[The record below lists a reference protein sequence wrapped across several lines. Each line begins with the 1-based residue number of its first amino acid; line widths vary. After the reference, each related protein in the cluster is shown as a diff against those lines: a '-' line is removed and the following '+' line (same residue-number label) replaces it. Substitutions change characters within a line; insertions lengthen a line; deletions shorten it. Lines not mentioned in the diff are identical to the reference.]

1 MMLKVPTE
9 FFVVLSF
16 IMDLFLIFLLF
27 LFIRRAN
34 RLQRSPDPMPGT
46 DFGDIVAQTR
56 KEAQIVAREVLTE
69 TSEMIEPILEASKDA
84 ATEFER
90 LVQEKQALTRK
101 LDQSLDSKIISINL
115 LLSRANTLYSQLENQ
130 HNSLLN
136 LNTLPKG
143 CAALFQKE
151 TDVLDQQQRII
162 DLYYQKMDVDTIA
175 ERLAIPKGEVALVI
189 DLKEKFI
196 AMEKSR

>member
-9 FFVVLSF
+9 FLVVLSLT
-16 IMDLFLIFLLF
+16 IDLFLIFLLL

-34 RLQRSPDPMPGT
+34 RLQRSPTPAQET
-46 DFGDIVAQTR
+46 DLGDIAAQTR
-56 KEAQIVAREVLTE
+56 KKAQVVAMEVLTE

-84 ATEFER
+84 AMEFER
-90 LVQEKQALTRK
+90 LVQEKQTLTRK

-115 LLSRANTLYSQLENQ
+115 LLSRANTLYTQLENQ

-136 LNTLPKG
+136 ALPKG
-143 CAALFQKE
+143 GSALFQQE

-175 ERLAIPKGEVALVI
+175 ERLSIPKGEVALVI

>member
-1 MMLKVPTE
+1 MMLKVPID
-9 FFVVLSF
+9 FFVVLSLT
-16 IMDLFLIFLLF
+16 IDLFLIFLLI

-34 RLQRSPDPMPGT
+34 RLQRSPTPTKET
-46 DFGDIVAQTR
+46 DLGDIAAQTR
-56 KEAQIVAREVLTE
+56 KKAQVVATEVLTE
-69 TSEMIEPILEASKDA
+69 TSDMIEPILEASKEA
-84 ATEFER
+84 AMEFER
-90 LVQEKQALTRK
+90 LVQEKQTLTRK

-115 LLSRANTLYSQLENQ
+115 LLSRANTLYTQLENQ

-136 LNTLPKG
+136 AMPKG
-143 CAALFQKE
+143 GSALFQKE

-175 ERLAIPKGEVALVI
+175 ERLSIPKGEVALVI

-196 AMEKSR
+196 AMEKAR

>member
-9 FFVVLSF
+9 FLVVLSLT
-16 IMDLFLIFLLF
+16 IDLFLIFLLL

-34 RLQRSPDPMPGT
+34 RLQRSPTPAQET
-46 DFGDIVAQTR
+46 DLGDIAAQTR
-56 KEAQIVAREVLTE
+56 KKAQVVAMEVLTE
-69 TSEMIEPILEASKDA
+69 TSEMIEPILEASKEA
-84 ATEFER
+84 AMEFER
-90 LVQEKQALTRK
+90 LVQEKQTLTRK

-115 LLSRANTLYSQLENQ
+115 LLSRANTLYTQLENQ

-136 LNTLPKG
+136 AMPKG
-143 CAALFQKE
+143 GSALFQKE

-175 ERLAIPKGEVALVI
+175 ERLSIPKGEVALVI

-196 AMEKSR
+196 AMEKAR

>member
-9 FFVVLSF
+9 FLVVLSL
-16 IMDLFLIFLLF
+16 IIDLFLIFLLF
-27 LFIRRAN
+27 LFIRRAT
-34 RLQRSPDPMPGT
+34 RLQRRPDPT
-46 DFGDIVAQTR
+46 QENDREEIAAQTR
-56 KEAQIVAREVLTE
+56 KKAQVVAREVLTE
-69 TSEMIEPILEASKDA
+69 TTEMIEPILEASKEA
-84 ATEFER
+84 AMEFER
-90 LVQEKQALTRK
+90 LVHEKQTLTRK
-101 LDQSLDSKIISINL
+101 LDKSLDSKIISINL

-136 LNTLPKG
+136 ALPKG
-143 CAALFQKE
+143 GAALFHKE

-175 ERLAIPKGEVALVI
+175 ERLSIPKGEVALVI

>member
-1 MMLKVPTE
+1 MILKVPTE
-9 FFVVLSF
+9 FLVVLSL
-16 IMDLFLIFLLF
+16 IIDLFLIFLLF

-34 RLQRSPDPMPGT
+34 RLQRSPNPMPGT
-46 DFGDIVAQTR
+46 DLDDIAAQTR
-56 KEAQIVAREVLTE
+56 EKAQVVARQVLTE

-84 ATEFER
+84 AMEFER
-90 LVQEKQALTRK
+90 LVQEKQILTRK
-101 LDQSLDSKIISINL
+101 LDQSLDSKMISINL

-130 HNSLLN
+130 HNFL

-143 CAALFQKE
+143 GTALFHKE

-175 ERLAIPKGEVALVI
+175 ERLSIPKGEVALVI
-189 DLKEKFI
+189 NLKEKFI

>member
-9 FFVVLSF
+9 FLVVLSL
-16 IMDLFLIFLLF
+16 IIDLFLIFLLF

-34 RLQRSPDPMPGT
+34 RLQRSPNSTQGT
-46 DFGDIVAQTR
+46 DLEEIAAQTR
-56 KEAQIVAREVLTE
+56 ERAQIVAREVLTE
-69 TSEMIEPILEASKDA
+69 TSEIIEPILEASKDA
-84 ATEFER
+84 AMEFER
-90 LVQEKQALTRK
+90 LVKEKQTLTRK

-115 LLSRANTLYSQLENQ
+115 LLSRANTLYSRLENQ

-136 LNTLPKG
+136 ALPKG
-143 CAALFQKE
+143 GTALFHKE

-175 ERLAIPKGEVALVI
+175 ERLSIPKGEVALVI

>member
-1 MMLKVPTE
+1 MMLKVHTE
-9 FFVVLSF
+9 FLVVLSL
-16 IMDLFLIFLLF
+16 IIDLFLILLLF

-34 RLQRSPDPMPGT
+34 RFQRNQNSTQGRNLEE
-46 DFGDIVAQTR
+46 IAVQTR
-56 KEAQIVAREVLTE
+56 EKAQLVAREVLTE
-69 TSEMIEPILEASKDA
+69 TSEIIEPILEASKDA
-84 ATEFER
+84 AMEFER
-90 LVQEKQALTRK
+90 LVQEKQTLTRK
-101 LDQSLDSKIISINL
+101 LDQSLDSKIININL
-115 LLSRANTLYSQLENQ
+115 LLSRANTLYTRLENQ

-136 LNTLPKG
+136 ALPMG
-143 CAALFQKE
+143 GTALFHKE

-175 ERLAIPKGEVALVI
+175 ERLSIPKGEIALVI

>member
-9 FFVVLSF
+9 FLVVLSLF
-16 IMDLFLIFLLF
+16 LDFFLIFLLF
-27 LFIRRAN
+27 IFIRRAN
-34 RLQRSPDPMPGT
+34 RLQSRSNPTQGT
-46 DFGDIVAQTR
+46 DIAAQTR
-56 KEAQIVAREVLTE
+56 EKAQEVAREILTE

-84 ATEFER
+84 AMEFER
-90 LVQEKQALTRK
+90 LVQEKQTLTRK
-101 LDQSLDSKIISINL
+101 LDKSLDSKIISINL
-115 LLSRANTLYSQLENQ
+115 LLSRANTLYSRLENQ

-136 LNTLPKG
+136 ALPKG
-143 CAALFQKE
+143 GGALFHKE

-175 ERLAIPKGEVALVI
+175 ERLSIPKGEVALVI

-196 AMEKSR
+196 AMEKSG

>member
-1 MMLKVPTE
+1 MMLKIPTE
-9 FFVVLSF
+9 FLVVLSL
-16 IMDLFLIFLLF
+16 IIDLFLIFLLF

-34 RLQRSPDPMPGT
+34 RLQRNPNLTQGNDLEE
-46 DFGDIVAQTR
+46 IAAQSR
-56 KEAQIVAREVLTE
+56 EKAQVVAREVLTE

-84 ATEFER
+84 AMEFER
-90 LVQEKQALTRK
+90 LVQEKQTLTRR
-101 LDQSLDSKIISINL
+101 LDKSLDSKIISINL

-136 LNTLPKG
+136 ALPKG
-143 CAALFQKE
+143 GAALFHKE

-162 DLYYQKMDVDTIA
+162 DFYYQKMDVDTIA
-175 ERLAIPKGEVALVI
+175 EKLSIPKGEVALVI

-196 AMEKSR
+196 AMEKAR

>member
-9 FFVVLSF
+9 LLVVLSL
-16 IMDLFLIFLLF
+16 IIDLFLIFLLL

-34 RLQRSPDPMPGT
+34 RLERNPKPIQGSDL
-46 DFGDIVAQTR
+46 GDIAAQTR
-56 KEAQIVAREVLTE
+56 EKAQVMAREVLTE
-69 TSEMIEPILEASKDA
+69 ASEIIEPILEASKSA
-84 ATEFER
+84 AMEFER
-90 LVQEKQALTRK
+90 LVQEKQTLTRK

-130 HNSLLN
+130 HKSLLN
-136 LNTLPKG
+136 ALPKG
-143 CAALFQKE
+143 GSAFFQKE
-151 TDVLDQQQRII
+151 TNLLDQQQRII

-175 ERLAIPKGEVALVI
+175 ERLSIPKREVSLVI

>member
-9 FFVVLSF
+9 FLVVLSLT
-16 IMDLFLIFLLF
+16 IDLFLIFLLL

-34 RLQRSPDPMPGT
+34 RLQRSPTPAQET
-46 DFGDIVAQTR
+46 DLGDIAAQTR
-56 KEAQIVAREVLTE
+56 KKAQVVAMEVLTE

-84 ATEFER
+84 AMEFER
-90 LVQEKQALTRK
+90 LVQEKQTLTRK

-115 LLSRANTLYSQLENQ
+115 LLSRANTLYTQLENQ
-130 HNSLLN
+130 HNSLFN
-136 LNTLPKG
+136 ALPKG
-143 CAALFQKE
+143 GSALFQQE

-175 ERLAIPKGEVALVI
+175 ERLSIPKGEVALVI

-196 AMEKSR
+196 AMEKAR

>member
-1 MMLKVPTE
+1 MMLKLPIE
-9 FFVVLSF
+9 FLVVLSF
-16 IMDLFLIFLLF
+16 IIDLFLIFLLF

-34 RLQRSPDPMPGT
+34 RFQGRPDPKPGT
-46 DFGDIVAQTR
+46 DLEEIAAQTR
-56 KEAQIVAREVLTE
+56 KEVQVVVREVLTE
-69 TSEMIEPILEASKDA
+69 ASEMIEPILKASKDA
-84 ATEFER
+84 AMEFER
-90 LVQEKQALTRK
+90 LAKEKQALTRK

-115 LLSRANTLYSQLENQ
+115 LLSRAETLYTQLENQ

-136 LNTLPKG
+136 ALPKG
-143 CAALFQKE
+143 GTALFHKE
-151 TDVLDQQQRII
+151 TDTLDQQQRII

-175 ERLAIPKGEVALVI
+175 ERLSIPKGEVALVI